1 MAANSKKGY
10 LRLEGNFSYCRFRI
24 SFACLICF
32 IFPFYFFFLPFCY
45 GYLPAAEGRC
55 VYFQVNTNVRA
66 CVLVCVCVCACELVC
81 QGHWWHSMVT
91 FCLAIWLR
99 LCPRLSY
106 VCCFLAIGFEAHL
119 QNSVNKQAHRHWNT
133 CTERKNA
140 RHLLIKSLDT
150 LPSFSFSALL

>member
-1 MAANSKKGY
+1 MKATSLIAVFGFRS
-10 LRLEGNFSYCRFRI
+10 LASFALFFHFIFFSYLSVTVICPQRKEGVFI
-24 SFACLICF
+24 SRWTRMCVRVCL
-32 IFPFYFFFLPFCY
+32 
-45 GYLPAAEGRC
+45 
-55 VYFQVNTNVRA
+55 
-66 CVLVCVCVCACELVC
+66 CVCACGLVC